1 MPAFTIAASF
11 IIAELGGIALAAAL
25 GSAGLAFVTS
35 VVAVGLAVITS
46 RLINGAG
53 PSGSGGGGTVQDPG
67 VRIQFPP
74 GTANKIPVV
83 YGHAYQKGVVTDAR
97 ISNSN
102 KTMTYVLILSEKTQ
116 TGTFSLGD
124 VYWNDQKLVFK
135 TDGGSQHIVASSI
148 DQNGTGASNTNYDG
162 LIRVRLYSGD
172 TNSFSQIFPAQA
184 TGNTEN
190 AKTTLAESDINYMLN
205 GLVFAVVQIDY
216 DSAKGVTGL
225 AQMTFELTNSLS
237 NPGSVWYDYIT
248 SERYGVGVPTTQIDL
263 NSSTNPSVGTSLY
276 SVSNE
281 VPANQFLSD
290 GTTPSTQA
298 RYQINGVISAG
309 DTVKN
314 NLDRI
319 AISSAAWTTFDYSEG
334 NWKVIPN
341 RKATTT
347 ELTNAYVFN
356 DDNIIGDIGITATN
370 LEDLYNQLEVEYAS
384 RKIRDQNDYFRAEI
398 DPTVMNDLEPTN
410 TLNLR
415 LDLCNNALHAGRI
428 GLIELKQSRV
438 DLIITFISD
447 YAALQC
453 EAGDVVKITT
463 DVYGFEDR
471 LFRLTKIREVEDDQ
485 GGITVEITALQY
497 NADVY
502 DDETLEDSADTPGS
516 GIPSFGGSSTLPA
529 PSAPV
534 VGNITTGTGAK
545 FSLSTTIQS
554 GSSPVNEIQW
564 YSNTTSTGSFSYLTN
579 EFSGTGDWIAGN
591 TIVDYV
597 LGLENGT
604 YYFKARAGNGTNYSD
619 LSAISTEFVWDSN
632 STDYGVI
639 P

>member
-1 MPAFTIAASF
+1 MPAFSIAAAYIVEAY
-11 IIAELGGIALAAAL
+11 IIGAAMGTAT
-25 GSAGLAFVTS
+25 AGLAFLTS
-35 VVAVGLAVITS
+35 AIAVGLAVVTS

-53 PSGSGGGGTVQDPG
+53 PSGSGGGGTAQDPG

-74 GTANKIPVV
+74 GTANKVPVV

-102 KTMTYVLILSEKTQ
+102 KTMTYVLVLSEKTQ
-116 TGTFSLGD
+116 TGTFSTGD
-124 VYWNDQKLVFK
+124 IYWNDQLLVFK
-135 TDGGSQHIVASSI
+135 TDAGSEHIVASSI
-148 DQNGTGASNTNYDG
+148 DQNGTGASNTNFDG
-162 LIRVRLYSGD
+162 LIRVRVYSGD
-172 TNSFSQIFPAQA
+172 TNSSNQIFPLPA

-190 AKTTLAESDINYMLN
+190 ARTLLAEDDTNYLLN
-205 GLVFAVVQIDY
+205 GLIFAVVQIDY

-225 AQMTFELTNSLS
+225 AQITFELTNTLS

-248 SERYGVGVPTTQIDL
+248 SERYGVGIPTTQIDL
-263 NSSTNPSVGTSLY
+263 DSSTNPALTTSLY

-281 VPANQFLSD
+281 IPANQYLAG
-290 GTTPSTQA
+290 GTTATNQV
-298 RYQINGVISAG
+298 RYQINGVVSAG

-341 RKATTT
+341 RKATTN
-347 ELTNAYVFN
+347 ELTNAFVFN

-370 LEDLYNQLEVEYAS
+370 LEDLYNLLEIEYAS

-398 DPTVMNDLEPTN
+398 DPSAMNDLEPAN

-415 LDLCNNALHAGRI
+415 LDLCNNALHSGRI

-438 DLIITFISD
+438 DLIISFTSD
-447 YAALQC
+447 YSALQC

-463 DVYGFEDR
+463 DVYGFEDK
-471 LFRLTKIREVEDDQ
+471 LFRITKIREVEDEQ

-497 NADVY
+497 NEDIYV
-502 DDETLEDSADTPGS
+502 DETLEDSPDTPGS

-534 VGNITTGTGAK
+534 VGNITTGTNAK
-545 FSLSTTIQS
+545 FSLSSTIQS

-579 EFSGTGDWIAGN
+579 EFNGTGDWVAGD
-591 TIVDYV
+591 TIIDYV
-597 LGLENGT
+597 TTLQNGT
-604 YYFKARAGNGTNYSD
+604 YYFKARVGNGTSYSD
-619 LSAISTEFVWDSN
+619 LSSISSEFVWDSN
-632 STDYGVI
+632 STDYGVL